1 MEHTIG
7 QYLRALDTIS
17 RLAPLLADRL
27 EPGRGNPQ
35 DAFKAP
41 TRPTSK
47 PPCNLTWLDLQIQ
60 VENLLRWACRQAW
73 DDLPGKRTPPPS
85 RLKGMATWLADRAD
99 HLTTVMW
106 LDSETWWNIQ
116 TGQEGSSLAAETIH
130 YARLL
135 EETLDPPMQDIPART
150 APELA
155 IILGINPDRIRQWKA
170 RGKLQPI
177 GRRGNAN
184 LYPVDAV
191 TKLAEQNTSAV

>member
-27 EPGRGNPQ
+27 QPAQGNIQ
-35 DAFKAP
+35 DSFKAP

-47 PPCNLTWLDLQIQ
+47 PPCNLTWLDLKRE
-60 VENLLRWACRQAW
+60 VERLLRIACHQVRQDTGNLYGA
-73 DDLPGKRTPPPS
+73 PVPTIT
-85 RLKGMATWLADRAD
+85 GMAGWLTNQQD
-99 HLTTVMW
+99 HLTACMW
-106 LDSETWWNIQ
+106 LDSETWWKMQ
-116 TGQEGSSLAAETIH
+116 TGEEGTNLAAETINH
-130 YARLL
+130 ARLL

-155 IILGINPDRIRQWKA
+155 IILGINPDRIRQWKT

-191 TKLAEQNTSAV
+191 TKLAAQNTSAV

>member
-1 MEHTIG
+1 MENTIG

-17 RLAPLLADRL
+17 RLAPLLTDRL
-27 EPGRGNPQ
+27 EPGRGNIQ

-60 VENLLRWACRQAW
+60 VENLLRWACWQTRRDMGNLYGAPVAT
-73 DDLPGKRTPPPS
+73 LT
-85 RLKGMATWLADRAD
+85 GMAGWLRHQTD
-99 HLTTVMW
+99 HLQRCMW
-106 LDSETWWNIQ
+106 LGSETWWEIQ
-116 TGQEGSSLAAETIH
+116 TGEEGTTLAQETINH
-130 YARLL
+130 ARLL

-155 IILGINPDRIRQWKA
+155 ALFGISPDRIRQWKT

-191 TKLAEQNTSAV
+191 TKLAAQNTSAV